1 MADMTEWMQYK
12 MLEDDNKGG
21 GWGSGAF
28 LWVIL
33 IFLFFLAFSGNGLL
47 GRRGDAATAITQDLS
62 QVERDVLTSSCATQ
76 KEVLQNRY
84 ENQLAFSTLG
94 SQMQACCCDLK
105 TTVIEQNQL
114 TRDLIQS
121 QYIDELRTSLSDAKT
136 ALSNY
141 NQNQYI
147 LGQLGQWYSHPSVNP
162 NTCYNNYNGCG
173 CNNGCGCG

>member
-1 MADMTEWMQYK
+1 MADMTELMQYK

-21 GWGSGAF
+21 GWGAGAF

-33 IFLFFLAFSGNGLL
+33 IFLFFLAFSGNGLF
-47 GRRGDAATAITQDLS
+47 GRRGDGTTAVTQDLS
-62 QVERDVLTSSCATQ
+62 QVERDVLAGNCGTQ
-76 KEVLQNRY
+76 KEILQNRY
-84 ENQLAFSTLG
+84 ENQLAFSALG
-94 SQMQACCCDLK
+94 TQMQTCCCDLK
-105 TTVIEQNQL
+105 TTIIEQNQI

-162 NTCYNNYNGCG
+162 NTCYNNYNCG

>member
-1 MADMTEWMQYK
+1 MADMTELMQYK

-33 IFLFFLAFSGNGLL
+33 IFLFFLAFSGDGFF
-47 GRRGDAATAITQDLS
+47 GRSSATAITQDLS
-62 QVERDVLTSSCATQ
+62 QVERDVLTSSSSTQ

-84 ENQLAFSTLG
+84 ENQLAFSSLG
-94 SQMQACCCDLK
+94 AQMQSCCCDLK
-105 TTVIEQNQL
+105 TTIIEQNQL

-147 LGQLGQWYSHPSVNP
+147 LGQLGQWYSNPSVNP
-162 NTCYNNYNGCG
+162 NTCYNSCGYGSGCG
-173 CNNGCGCG
+173 CS

>member
-12 MLEDDNKGG
+12 MLEDDNRGG

-28 LWVIL
+28 LWIIL
-33 IFLFFLAFSGNGLL
+33 IFLFFLAFSGNGLF
-47 GRRGDAATAITQDLS
+47 GRRGDGTMAITQDLS
-62 QVERDVLTSSCATQ
+62 QVERDVLTSSCGTQ
-76 KEVLQNRY
+76 REVLQNRY
-84 ENQLAFSTLG
+84 ENQLAFSALS
-94 SQMQACCCDLK
+94 SQMQTCCCDLK
-105 TTVIEQNQL
+105 TTIIEQNQI

-121 QYIDELRTSLSDAKT
+121 QYIDELRTSLSDAKA